1 MYEMLG
7 EMVEE
12 GVLSKLSLVCA
23 FSRDREG
30 CWWSTWSRCFR
41 RSGGGSRGRD
51 QGVKY
56 LKKYKVDFWDL
67 VNPQFMII
75 L

>member
-1 MYEMLG
+1 M
-7 EMVEE
+7 
-12 GVLSKLSLVCA
+12 CA
-23 FSRDREG
+23 FPGSGRDVRG
-30 CWWSTWSRCFR
+30 MARDWWSTWSRCYR

-51 QGVKY
+51 RGVKC
-56 LKKYKVDFWDL
+56 LKKMMEDKKDKVDFWDL

>member
-1 MYEMLG
+1 M
-7 EMVEE
+7 
-12 GVLSKLSLVCA
+12 A
-23 FSRDREG
+23 RD
-30 CWWSTWSRCFR
+30 WWSTWSRCYR

-51 QGVKY
+51 RGVKC
-56 LKKYKVDFWDL
+56 LKKMMEDKKNKVDFWDL